1 MRRAFLVALIAVAV
15 GLTGLGTAAAQTPD
29 QYPSLVLTAT
39 EVGSGFSVAQSGA
52 SRELTEAGIPNHAVA
67 YQRIRGG
74 IEIVAIAVTDAAAS
88 EGVDASAALNQ
99 ALQLGLRIT
108 EATPPD
114 IGINPM
120 MATIS
125 GSVLGQR
132 LSGDA
137 VSWQQGSIRVTVVAI
152 GTNAPTSL
160 DYAYRQFEKIAAAGF

>member
-1 MRRAFLVALIAVAV
+1 MRRVLLLVLIACAG
-15 GLTGLGTAAAQTPD
+15 GLVGLGTVSAQSPD
-29 QYPSLVLTAT
+29 QYPALVLTA
-39 EVGSGFSVAQSGA
+39 EEIGGGFSVAQSGSA
-52 SRELTEAGIPNHAVA
+52 RELTDAGIPNHAVA

-74 IEIVAIAVTDAAAS
+74 VEIVAIAITDAAAS
-88 EGVDASAALNQ
+88 DGVDASAALNQ

-137 VSWQQGSIRVTVVAI
+137 VSWQQGSVRVTVVAI
-152 GTNAPTSL
+152 GTGAPTSL
-160 DYAYRQFEKIAAAGF
+160 DYAYRQFDKIAAAGF